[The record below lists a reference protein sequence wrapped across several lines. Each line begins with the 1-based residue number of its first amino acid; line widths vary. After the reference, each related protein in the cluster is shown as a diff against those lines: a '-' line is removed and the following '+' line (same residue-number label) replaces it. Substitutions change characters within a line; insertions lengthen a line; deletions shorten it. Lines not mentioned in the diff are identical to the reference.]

1 MMKYKSETL
10 KRKIKT
16 LVCYRKKYFVS
27 VKEIAEDTGI
37 SQATLYRF
45 EKGECDSMYV
55 FDRYA
60 NFIAKILRK
69 EYLEHYAKKK

>member
-1 MMKYKSETL
+1 MKYKSETL

-16 LVCYRKKYFVS
+16 LVGYRKKYFVS

>member
-1 MMKYKSETL
+1 MKYKSETL

-16 LVCYRKKYFVS
+16 LVGYRKKYFVS
-27 VKEIAEDTGI
+27 VKEISEDTGI
-37 SQATLYRF
+37 SMATLYRF

>member
-1 MMKYKSETL
+1 MKYKNETL

-16 LVCYRKKYFVS
+16 LVGYRKKYFVS

-60 NFIAKILRK
+60 NFIAKILRE